1 MGKIF
6 VIEQA
11 CCGAGAGRVRAL
23 EVMGNRAYVG
33 DGEWGLQI
41 IDVSEF
47 RLTQHLSFAPGSTA
61 GLSQSPIPLDA
72 VVSSGLPVTYRVV
85 SGPATVAGN
94 LLTLTGPGTVVLRAE
109 EAGDSQFQPASPMQR
124 EILILPS
131 LPTFR
136 LADVSIA
143 LGGHVRFRLDG
154 PAGVGVVLQSSPD
167 LKRWT
172 LVSTNTEPEFL
183 EQSSASDDAAVF
195 YRAILR

>member
-1 MGKIF
+1 
-6 VIEQA
+6 
-11 CCGAGAGRVRAL
+11 
-23 EVMGNRAYVG
+23 MGNRAYVA

-47 RLTQHLSFAPGSTA
+47 RLTQHLSFAPESTA
-61 GLSQSPIPLDA
+61 GLSQSPIPLNA

-143 LGGHVRFRLDG
+143 PGGHVRFRLDG
-154 PAGVGVVLQSSPD
+154 PADVGVVLQSSPD

-183 EQSSASDDAAVF
+183 EQYSASDDAAVF